1 MAKEFKPV
9 VITAND
15 LIEGDSVFLGP
26 LGWVRDIRMARIAMS
41 ADEAKVLKTA
51 GAEGEDG
58 NAVVGPYLIEVSV
71 ATGTPVPVLRR
82 ERIRASGFP
91 TIPFG
96 VWTSRRSAAPR
107 KRNCV
112 GCA

>member
-26 LGWVRDIRMARIAMS
+26 LGWVRDVAMARVAMS
-41 ADEAKVLKTA
+41 VDEASVLEAA

-58 NAVVGPYLIEVSV
+58 NIVVGPYLIEVSV
-71 ATGTPVPVLRR
+71 ATGKPVPVLRR
-82 ERIRASGFP
+82 EQIRASGIP

-96 VWTSRRSAAPR
+96 MEVPAERRAA
-107 KRNCV
+107 
-112 GCA
+112 